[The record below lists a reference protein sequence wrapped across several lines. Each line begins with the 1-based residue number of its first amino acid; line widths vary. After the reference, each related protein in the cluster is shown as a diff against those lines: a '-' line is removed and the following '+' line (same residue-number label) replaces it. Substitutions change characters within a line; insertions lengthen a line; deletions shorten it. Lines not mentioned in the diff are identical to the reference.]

1 VASAADHNEI
11 QYLLLKLGGDME
23 LDVWVARNDR
33 NREYKGKK
41 LGDLSRVVTW
51 ERCGKP
57 GAGRRVSA
65 YAVRVAIAALPR

>member
-1 VASAADHNEI
+1 
-11 QYLLLKLGGDME
+11 ME

-33 NREYKGKK
+33 SREYKGKK

-51 ERCGKP
+51 ERSGKP